1 MEARLAGGMETG
13 SARGGAASSVEAD
26 DGAWMC
32 GQRRRDADDGAW
44 MCSQRRRE
52 AGAACGSVRRCGGRR
67 GAAGVDGRLA
77 SRGRRC
83 SGVHALAEVSWW
95 WRFGAL
101 AVDRWGWT
109 AGGNLAWDRADN
121 DDASGVVFPLVGIV
135 ELSTS
140 SGGAVG

>member
-1 MEARLAGGMETG
+1 MGKEAAGGGRRCGCRRQREQRRRCSGGGGAWRSVEARLAGGVEAG
-13 SARGGAASSVEAD
+13 SARGARRGVEVDARGCAPGLDAD

-32 GQRRRDADDGAW
+32 GQR
-44 MCSQRRRE
+44 QRE

-101 AVDRWGWT
+101 AVDRWG
-109 AGGNLAWDRADN
+109 
-121 DDASGVVFPLVGIV
+121 
-135 ELSTS
+135 
-140 SGGAVG
+140 

>member
-1 MEARLAGGMETG
+1 MGKEAAGGGRRCGCRRQREQRRRCSGGGGAWRSVEARLAGGVEAG
-13 SARGGAASSVEAD
+13 SARGGAASGVEVDDGAWMCGQRQRDAD

-32 GQRRRDADDGAW
+32 GQR
-44 MCSQRRRE
+44 QRE

-101 AVDRWGWT
+101 AVDR
-109 AGGNLAWDRADN
+109 
-121 DDASGVVFPLVGIV
+121 
-135 ELSTS
+135 
-140 SGGAVG
+140 